1 MASPKNARL
10 NEDIKKELIL
20 IIQGMK
26 DPRLDCLWTVMRVE
40 TAPDLTDAKVYISV
54 LGDEEK
60 ADDVVKVLNKANGF
74 IRGELS
80 KRLHI
85 RRSPRFVFVR
95 DGGAEYAQK
104 ISEILRGLGDNGS
117 ED

>member
-1 MASPKNARL
+1 MSSAKNARL

-20 IIQGMK
+20 IIGAMK

-40 TAPDLTDAKVYISV
+40 TSPDLTDAKVYISV
-54 LGDEEK
+54 LGDEEQ
-60 ADDVVKVLNKANGF
+60 ASDVIKVLNKANGF

-85 RRSPRFVFVR
+85 RRSPRFVFVK

-104 ISEILRGLGDNGS
+104 INEILKGINENGT

>member
-1 MASPKNARL
+1 MSQAKNARL
-10 NEDIKKELIL
+10 NEDIKRELIL

-40 TAPDLTDAKVYISV
+40 TSPDLTDAKVYISV

-60 ADDVVKVLNKANGF
+60 SDGVIKTLNKANGF

-85 RRSPRFVFVR
+85 RRSPRFVFMK

-104 ISEILRGLGDNGS
+104 ISEILKGINDNDNES
-117 ED
+117 